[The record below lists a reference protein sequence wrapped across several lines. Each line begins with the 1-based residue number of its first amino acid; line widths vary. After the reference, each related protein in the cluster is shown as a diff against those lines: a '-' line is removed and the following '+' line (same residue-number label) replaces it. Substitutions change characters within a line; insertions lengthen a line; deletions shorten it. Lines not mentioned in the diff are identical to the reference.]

1 MFTGLTYAPLYTAP
15 GNALNVNLGAEL
27 TKNLDVNLTYRK
39 VSERNILLSGDGTN
53 NSPYQFGVQ
62 DAFELWNAGA
72 RFKVNEQLTLRL
84 IGENLKNEI
93 YRLDGSMGGIG
104 IYGPGRNVKFLV
116 ELTY

>member
-1 MFTGLTYAPLYTAP
+1 M
-15 GNALNVNLGAEL
+15 
-27 TKNLDVNLTYRK
+27 NLTYRK
-39 VSERNILLSGDGTN
+39 VSERNILLSGDGTT

-62 DAFELWNAGA
+62 EAYELWNAGV

-93 YRLDGSMGGIG
+93 YRLDGAMGGIG

-116 ELTY
+116 EMTY